1 MPWGA
6 DYPQKSLLDSL
17 HDIFCALPGILQNM
31 ERLKNAD
38 KIFCL
43 DDNASDILF
52 HDVLSAL
59 DELYQWR
66 LKWNLLH
73 GGATAVAEEHP
84 GHAVTENDTRLLPA
98 PTSVKRFGNLQSAAE
113 LCLFNAI
120 VLILL
125 RIGEILRNRLRTAGF
140 LKWSQE
146 LFKSRFGSS
155 QYLSEE
161 IVQLAPYMSEV
172 QHGNKGI
179 YLLSFPLQIAR
190 SRLEPGSA
198 VLKRAEDTMRSMND
212 NLGVYVSDDI

>member
-1 MPWGA
+1 
-6 DYPQKSLLDSL
+6 
-17 HDIFCALPGILQNM
+17 M

-38 KIFCL
+38 NILCL

-52 HDVLSAL
+52 YDVLSAL

-73 GGATAVAEEHP
+73 GGATAVAEENP
-84 GHAVTENDTRLLPA
+84 GHAVTEIDTRLLPA

-125 RIGEILRNRLRTAGF
+125 RIGETLRNRLRTAGF

-146 LFKSRFGSS
+146 LFASRFGSS

-161 IVQLAPYMSEV
+161 IAQLAPYMSEV

-190 SRLEPGSA
+190 SRLEPGSD
-198 VLKRAEDTMRSMND
+198 VLKWAEDTMRSMND